1 MSEECKLSNIKLSL
15 NSTKSMPLGVE
26 DDYVKALF
34 QELEL
39 NALIDGN
46 NQLNAL
52 LSFLGDTNLKWNVL
66 VKTDDDKEYKCIYPL
81 A

>member
-15 NSTKSMPLGVE
+15 NSTKNMPLGVE

-66 VKTDDDKEYKCIYPL
+66 VKTDDDKEYKRIYPL